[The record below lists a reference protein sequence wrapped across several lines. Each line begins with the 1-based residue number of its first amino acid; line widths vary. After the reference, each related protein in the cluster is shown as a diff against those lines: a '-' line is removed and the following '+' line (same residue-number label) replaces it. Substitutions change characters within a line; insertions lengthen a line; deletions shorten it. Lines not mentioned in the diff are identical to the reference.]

1 MLERSTTSGAAQL
14 VSFPERYQCKVSKQ
28 PNGAIARRS
37 YSVVYDDDLDS
48 WSVVSTP
55 FDGVY
60 FVGAKPHCEA
70 FVTTMGISG
79 LRLLQRN

>member
-1 MLERSTTSGAAQL
+1 MFGPFTSAARK
-14 VSFPERYQCKVSKQ
+14 VETFPEAHKPSNKPR
-28 PNGAIARRS
+28 GTIAMRS

-55 FDGVY
+55 FDGLY
-60 FVGAKPHCEA
+60 FVGTKAECEA

>member
-1 MLERSTTSGAAQL
+1 MFEPSTSGAVQL
-14 VSFPERYQCKVSKQ
+14 ETFPEGSQCKASKK
-28 PNGAIARRS
+28 PNGAIATRS

-55 FDGVY
+55 FDGLY
-60 FVGAKPHCEA
+60 FVGTKPQCEA
-70 FVTTMGISG
+70 FVTTLGISG

>member
-1 MLERSTTSGAAQL
+1 MFESSASGAAQSE
-14 VSFPERYQCKVSKQ
+14 SFLEDSPCMASKK
-28 PNGAIARRS
+28 PNNAIATRS

-55 FDGVY
+55 FDGLY
-60 FVGAKPHCEA
+60 FAGSKSECEA

-79 LRLLQRN
+79 LRLLQRV